1 MLFQRSWI
9 GLWSFYYSNVMK
21 ASFGISIIHFQ
32 YFSREF
38 DSITISHSFV
48 LLDSL
53 FSILMPRIEQS
64 REFQIQNLS
73 KLNNCFMNKNNN
85 TWNELSIV
93 PGRETLILLCKV
105 MEEHGNLRISN
116 ITQSK
121 SSLTFAEST
130 LPKSWKPELR
140 IDW

>member
-1 MLFQRSWI
+1 MFQRSWI
-9 GLWSFYYSNVMK
+9 GLWSFSYSNAMK
-21 ASFGISIIHFQ
+21 SSFRISTIHFQ
-32 YFSREF
+32 YFSSEQ
-38 DSITISHSFV
+38 DSITISHPFV

-53 FSILMPRIEQS
+53 FSIIIPRIEQS
-64 REFQIQNLS
+64 WEFQIQNLS
-73 KLNNCFMNKNNN
+73 KLNNCVMNKDNN

>member
-1 MLFQRSWI
+1 
-9 GLWSFYYSNVMK
+9 MK
-21 ASFGISIIHFQ
+21 ASFSISIIHFQ

-53 FSILMPRIEQS
+53 FSIIMPRIEQS

-85 TWNELSIV
+85 T
-93 PGRETLILLCKV
+93 
-105 MEEHGNLRISN
+105 
-116 ITQSK
+116 
-121 SSLTFAEST
+121 
-130 LPKSWKPELR
+130 
-140 IDW
+140 